1 MLALLR
7 PRRRLRRYRLNRC
20 LAYLRRFA
28 RRFAAEVSPIDA
40 DTETR
45 SVGSVE
51 ELRFVAWLLDSC
63 LERYHE
69 TYAHDALPALRA
81 RWAGLDEDSRA
92 RLRAW
97 REAYASF
104 MQDYI
109 EFRRS
114 RYLDFLGP
122 TLHQVPMPLPMQPAG
137 GIL

>member
-7 PRRRLRRYRLNRC
+7 PRRRGRYRRNRC

-28 RRFAAEVSPIDA
+28 RRFGAEVAAIDA

-45 SVGSVE
+45 TVETVE

-63 LERYHE
+63 LDRYHE
-69 TYAHDALPALRA
+69 TYVHDALPALRG
-81 RWAGLDEDSRA
+81 RWPDLDEDSRA

-114 RYLDFLGP
+114 RYLDLLGP
-122 TLHQVPMPLPMQPAG
+122 TLHQVPMPLPR
-137 GIL
+137 